1 MSHHSSVLKSL
12 NVGSS
17 KHHCLLWKLCQFSEK
32 SNFSTNIMYYFI
44 LYVDNLGRNPQF
56 PMKQVLSVLK
66 TKEISKGSDERH
78 LFQQETLK
86 ASIEY

>member
-1 MSHHSSVLKSL
+1 
-12 NVGSS
+12 
-17 KHHCLLWKLCQFSEK
+17 
-32 SNFSTNIMYYFI
+32 MYYFI
-44 LYVDNLGRNPQF
+44 LYVDNLGRKPQF

-78 LFQQETLK
+78 PFQQETLK

>member
-1 MSHHSSVLKSL
+1 MSHHNSVLKCL
-12 NVGSS
+12 NVASN
-17 KHHCLLWKLCQFSEK
+17 KHCLLRKLCQFPEK

-44 LYVDNLGRNPQF
+44 LYVDNLGRKPQF

-78 LFQQETLK
+78 PFQQETLK